1 MIKASIAGG
10 TGYTAGELLRI
21 LIHHPKVQIESVVST
36 TSVGVS
42 LSSVHRDLVGETD
55 LVFTDAVGNPDVLFL
70 CLGHG
75 LSEKFLSNNDIPAS
89 CKVIDIV
96 SS

>member
-1 MIKASIAGG
+1 MIKVSIAGG

-21 LIHHPKVQIESVVST
+21 LIHHPQVQIESVVST

-42 LSSVHRDLVGETD
+42 LSSVHRDLIGEID
-55 LVFTDAVGNPDVLFL
+55 LTFSDSIGNPDVLFL

-75 LSEKFLSNNDIPAS
+75 LSKSFFKPIQSREVVKL
-89 CKVIDIV
+89 
-96 SS
+96 